1 MKKCLSNNGLGI
13 KKYIFKKN
21 NSKPINVHVLNKK
34 NH

>member
-13 KKYIFKKN
+13 KN
-21 NSKPINVHVLNKK
+21 NLKPINVHVFNKQ